1 VKRIGVCLASAAL
14 LAFSAGAANAG
25 SPSQAAQI
33 KALQRQVTTLQKQV
47 RLLTNALEEN
57 YAYDQCQTAISADV
71 FQWTWVYV
79 DKLGFP
85 FFQGGVTPQAD
96 DKQSCRE
103 INVPRPAVTD
113 QVTPTQAIFQNLIN
127 WIG

>member
-57 YAYDQCQTAISADV
+57 YAYDQCQTAITADV

>member
-14 LAFSAGAANAG
+14 LAASTGTANAG

-57 YAYDQCQTAISADV
+57 FAYDQCQTSISADF

-85 FFQGGVTPQAD
+85 YFQGGVTPQVD
-96 DKQSCRE
+96 DKMSCHE

-113 QVTPTQAIFQNLIN
+113 QVTPTQAIFQSLIN

>member
-1 VKRIGVCLASAAL
+1 MKTIGVCLASAAL
-14 LAFSAGAANAG
+14 LAASTGPANAG

-57 YAYDQCQTAISADV
+57 FAYDQCQTAISADF

-85 FFQGGVTPQAD
+85 YFQGGVTPQVD
-96 DKQSCRE
+96 DKMSCHE

-113 QVTPTQAIFQNLIN
+113 QVTPTQAIFQSLIN

>member
-14 LAFSAGAANAG
+14 LAASAGTANAG

-47 RLLTNALEEN
+47 RLLTSALEEN
-57 YAYDQCQTAISADV
+57 FAYDQCQTAISADF

-85 FFQGGVTPQAD
+85 FFQGGATPQVD

-113 QVTPTQAIFQNLIN
+113 QVTPTPAIFQSLIN